1 MKEKTLKAPLNMFH
15 IKIITTGKIKESW
28 LISAIEEYEKRLTN
42 IASISWIIL
51 KNDKELEK
59 EALKEKAYVCLDVN
73 GKLPSS
79 LEFSKTLITLL
90 EKEGSS
96 LCLIIGGP
104 DGLSSSIKKKALD
117 LISLSRLTFTHQITR
132 LILIEQLYR
141 AFEIYKGSSYHK

>member
-1 MKEKTLKAPLNMFH
+1 MFH

-59 EALKEKAYVCLDVN
+59 ETMKEKAYVCLDVN

-79 LEFSKTLITLL
+79 LEFSKMLITLL

-104 DGLSSSIKKKALD
+104 DGLSSTVKKKALD

>member
-1 MKEKTLKAPLNMFH
+1 MFH

-42 IASISWIIL
+42 IASISWVIL

-59 EALKEKAYVCLDVN
+59 EALKEKAYICLDIN

-79 LEFSKTLITLL
+79 LELSKMLMTLL